1 MAMEKSA
8 TIDRMNASQPSN
20 AVDSAMMQRCVALAM
35 QAADCGEYPYAAI
48 VCRAGEIVCE
58 SMNSV
63 RQDRDASHHAEL
75 LAITKAYRRLN
86 CTSLEDCTLYANA
99 EPCALC
105 SYAIRESRIGRVV
118 YGLPAPLTGGMSRW
132 HILDDGELSDRLP
145 EVFAPPPEIVEG
157 FMSEQIEAAI
167 ASRYPIAWEF
177 IRARKMFG
185 GPLPDHVIQSAGM
198 RRKKRVRDAVM
209 SWLRRSIFDYFGRR

>member
-1 MAMEKSA
+1 MMEKSA
-8 TIDRMNASQPSN
+8 SIGRASASHGSK
-20 AVDSAMMQRCVALAM
+20 ALDTALMQRCIALAM
-35 QAADCGEYPYAAI
+35 KAADRGEYPYAAI
-48 VCRAGEIVCE
+48 VCCAGEIVCE

-75 LAITKAYRRLN
+75 VAITEAYRRLN
-86 CTSLEDCTLYANA
+86 RISLEDCTLYANA

-132 HILDDGELSDRLP
+132 HILDDGELSKRLP
-145 EVFAPPPEIVEG
+145 EVFAPPPEIVAG
-157 FMSEQIEAAI
+157 FMAEEIEAAI

-177 IRARKMFG
+177 IRARNMFG
-185 GPLPDHVIQSAGM
+185 GPLPSHIIQAPEMARNKGL
-198 RRKKRVRDAVM
+198 RDRLM
-209 SWLRRSIFDYFGRR
+209 SLLRRRFFDYFGRK